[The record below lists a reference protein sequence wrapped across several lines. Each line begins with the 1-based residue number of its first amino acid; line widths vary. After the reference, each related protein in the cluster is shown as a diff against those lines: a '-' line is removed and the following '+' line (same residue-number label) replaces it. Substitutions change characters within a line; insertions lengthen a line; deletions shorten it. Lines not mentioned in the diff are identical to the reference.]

1 MMFGGVWRGKK
12 LEKKADVKSFQE
24 EAALG
29 QSSEGR
35 AAEQHGL
42 KAHTKTGGHEKDMVS
57 AGNWAHMAW
66 PLGC

>member
-42 KAHTKTGGHEKDMVS
+42 KAHTKTGGVRRT
-57 AGNWAHMAW
+57 W
-66 PLGC
+66 